1 LNCFEELIS
10 RVNFVKLALKSIY
23 EEWTFTKSIKPS
35 TQQRQ
40 KERTKKED
48 PTKREDPISSQKN
61 ETQSGSQRDKVNSIY
76 IDCSKTSILK
86 TRDNLDK
93 VCTTRFV
100 WWVT

>member
-10 RVNFVKLALKSIY
+10 RVNFVKLTLKSIY
-23 EEWTFTKSIKPS
+23 EEWTLTKSIKPS

-61 ETQSGSQRDKVNSIY
+61 KTQSESQKDKVNSIHRLQQNFN
-76 IDCSKTSILK
+76 IE
-86 TRDNLDK
+86 N
-93 VCTTRFV
+93 
-100 WWVT
+100 